1 MSSSVRAGVVAIAV
15 AALGLGL
22 AGCGSDTE
30 TESTETAA
38 ETTTTT
44 TSEAAPPTA
53 TPQAQG
59 PHYTIVDYI
68 RDNNLTEEPVKRDTP
83 GAPVVNMPMPP
94 GWADAGPN
102 TPQWAYS
109 AILFT
114 APEFAA
120 DPPTVVALMSKLTG
134 DVDPAK
140 ILEFAAGEIQNLP
153 NYEGAD
159 KGEPSQLSGFDA
171 VQLGGLYVK
180 DGVRRAI
187 AQKTVVIPTEG
198 AVYVLQLNAD
208 GREDQMGVLM
218 DATVAIDEQTTI
230 TT

>member
-1 MSSSVRAGVVAIAV
+1 MSCSVRAGVVATAV
-15 AALGLGL
+15 VALSLGL

-44 TSEAAPPTA
+44 SSEAAPTTTA
-53 TPQAQG
+53 EAAG
-59 PHYTIVDYI
+59 PHYTIVDYL
-68 RDNNLTEEPVKRDTP
+68 RDNNISEEPVKRDTP
-83 GAPVVNMPMPP
+83 GAPTVNMPMPP

-102 TPQWAYS
+102 TPQWAYT

-120 DPPTVVALMSKLTG
+120 DPPTIVALMSKLTG

-140 ILEFAAGEIQNLP
+140 ILEFAPGEIQNLP
-153 NYEGAD
+153 EYQGAD

-187 AQKTVVIPTEG
+187 AQKTVVIPG
-198 AVYVLQLNAD
+198 QDALYVLQLNAD

-218 DATVAIDEQTTI
+218 DATVAIDDQTTI
-230 TT
+230 TP